1 MPHVEIMKFCQNQWS
16 LMDSEALSPLGQISK
31 SHDNVRFCSGDRR
44 ERDVHHRAGVWRGV
58 LQRGS
63 QHHVD
68 PGDRG
73 GRAGVIR
80 QSTKYGQFIRLL
92 NED

>member
-1 MPHVEIMKFCQNQWS
+1 
-16 LMDSEALSPLGQISK
+16 
-31 SHDNVRFCSGDRR
+31 
-44 ERDVHHRAGVWRGV
+44 
-58 LQRGS
+58 
-63 QHHVD
+63 VD